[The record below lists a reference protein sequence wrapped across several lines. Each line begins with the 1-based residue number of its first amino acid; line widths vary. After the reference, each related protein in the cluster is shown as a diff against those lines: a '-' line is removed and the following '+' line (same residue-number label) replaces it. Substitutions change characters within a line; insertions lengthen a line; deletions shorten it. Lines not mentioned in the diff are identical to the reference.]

1 MYKHLLVRQPEE
13 QVAVQKVPLDG
24 VVVVVSFE
32 LAAPVLE
39 LVAER

>member
-1 MYKHLLVRQPEE
+1 MYKHLLVRQLEE
-13 QVAVQKVPLDG
+13 QAVQKVPLDG

-39 LVAER
+39 LVAEG